1 MTSHSTSGTARNQ
14 TQLSRALKLTV
25 AGAALAAVACASND
39 GESGDRA
46 GETPPVK
53 TPLAAGV
60 LDADG
65 GWVFRTEEFTLGPG
79 EERFVCYAADTPG
92 DLSIQRFSVAG
103 KPMIHHF
110 LMVTADATR
119 EPAGASE
126 CGAAFKF
133 SWRPIFMAG
142 AGSSEV
148 AIPDGAARQ
157 VGAGTQLVLQ
167 LHLLNASPKPV
178 TEYAEVRMDRSP
190 EANPHPVGQF
200 IFGTFDLALPPM
212 QPSDLEIN
220 CAVNSNV
227 QIFAM
232 FPHMHYLGRKQRLEL
247 GSDANSLSTIYTR
260 DPYDFEQQTIDSLD
274 LGITRGTAA
283 RLTCS
288 YDNDRDETIT
298 YGESTNNEMCFAIG
312 FTVAS
317 DTVTSV
323 GGGCF
328 GASAVV
334 GSGSARQ

>member
-1 MTSHSTSGTARNQ
+1 MNRTLQLMAVCTSLG
-14 TQLSRALKLTV
+14 
-25 AGAALAAVACASND
+25 ACACSSD
-39 GESGDRA
+39 GDG
-46 GETPPVK
+46 GTPSPN
-53 TPLAAGV
+53 TPDTLVTGV
-60 LDADG
+60 VGADD
-65 GWVFRTEEFTLGPG
+65 GWVFRTEAFTLGPG
-79 EERFVCYAADTPG
+79 EERFVCYAADTPV

-110 LMVTADATR
+110 LMVTADATK

-148 AIPDGAARQ
+148 AIPEGAARQ
-157 VGAGTQLVLQ
+157 VGAGTQVVLQ
-167 LHLLNASPKPV
+167 LHLLNASAQPV
-178 TEYAEVRMDRSP
+178 TEYAEVRMGRSP
-190 EANPHPVGQF
+190 EANPNPVGQF

-212 QPSDLEIN
+212 QASQLQVN
-220 CAVNSNV
+220 CAVNSSA

-232 FPHMHYLGRKQRLEL
+232 FPHMHYLGRKQTLEL
-247 GSDANSLSTIYTR
+247 GPDANSLNTIYTR
-260 DPYDFEQQTIDSLD
+260 DPYDFEQQTIDPID
-274 LGITRGTAA
+274 LKLSPGTAA

-288 YDNDRDETIT
+288 YDNDRNETIT

-317 DTVTSV
+317 SPGSAV

-328 GASAVV
+328 GPSTVL
-334 GSGSARQ
+334 R